1 MATTSVSGPVE
12 SANGFTVNGT
22 TVINANGEIVAD
34 IKDTLAQG
42 SIYIGNAS
50 NVTSELDVKTS
61 GQILVGNG
69 TTATSVAVSGDA
81 TLSSA
86 GALTIANNAIT
97 AAKTA
102 DASGVAGL
110 YVQKYAIMVYDFS
123 VDGGATGTIT
133 PTNSPTL
140 PDNAIVLG
148 EQIAIDVL
156 TTFTSGTDA
165 GQVSIGFATDGDIVA
180 SIAIDDVSSPW
191 GAGLSSLI
199 GTKLKLTAARQMK
212 IDVSV
217 EALTAGKMVVYVPY
231 LVSQ

>member
-1 MATTSVSGPVE
+1 MANEFGKGLQDYDPVMKDLGIQIYKSDGTPTASGPATGAIVVDTTNGLLYQNTGTAD
-12 SANGFTVNGT
+12 SATWSQVGN
-22 TVINANGEIVAD
+22 VAD
-34 IKDTLAQG
+34 GA
-42 SIYIGNAS
+42 
-50 NVTSELDVKTS
+50 V
-61 GQILVGNG
+61 
-69 TTATSVAVSGDA
+69 TTAKLADDAV
-81 TLSSA
+81 TE
-86 GALTIANNAIT
+86 
-97 AAKTA
+97 AKVA
-102 DASGVAGL
+102 DAAGVAGL
-110 YVQKYAIMVYDFS
+110 YVQKYAIMVYDCS
-123 VDGGATGTIT
+123 ADGGATGTIT

-140 PDNAIVLG
+140 PDNAVVLG

-156 TTFTSGTDA
+156 TTFTSDTNA

-180 SIAIDDVSSPW
+180 SIAISDASSPW